1 MARELAAH
9 FQDGIEAG
17 AAAHELAWSFGD
29 ARRVAKLIRRAKTRN
44 RPVAWKAT
52 RLVTRSLLAVFAL
65 LLVTCVGLT
74 VRLYSGEPTLSRNY
88 LAELNAPVQAVPE
101 EERAWPLYQE
111 AFLATGEFPR
121 YDKLDP
127 SDENWAALTA
137 FAERNTEAVRL
148 YWAAGR
154 KPRLG
159 RVHHAG
165 GDPESD
171 ELSWRH
177 KDKPADFEPATPVPA
192 EENPPF
198 ISVLLPELSPLR
210 EGSALLVVDAHVA
223 ALAGD
228 AERAYED
235 IETTFRIAEH
245 VSEMPFLISDLVAV
259 AILHRNTD
267 LIGRLLRDRP
277 ELFSDEQ
284 LVELSHRLAG
294 IRGGGVLRL
303 RLSAERWMFED
314 LVQRLYSDDRR
325 GDGHLAAE
333 SPELLASL
341 SVADW
346 TLFDELM
353 KGPAK
358 LLFVPAMSAFV
369 ADRREMLRKHD
380 ELMTAF
386 EAEAQVPLWERD
398 ESEVEG
404 ELMRMHDSPID
415 HLRYLPLVIMMP
427 SLSRASVIAE
437 RGTQERDATLA
448 ALACELYR
456 RRTGHWPASLAEL
469 APRYLPAVP
478 LDRFDGQPLR
488 YRVADGCGVIYSIG
502 VDRDDDGGRVPEGA
516 HGNRRAGQWQPERVV
531 EGLKA
536 AGSPELPDGD
546 WVLWPP
552 VE

>member
-1 MARELAAH
+1 MC
-9 FQDGIEAG
+9 
-17 AAAHELAWSFGD
+17 
-29 ARRVAKLIRRAKTRN
+29 IRDSN

-88 LAELNAPVQAVPE
+88 LAELNAPVLAVPE
-101 EERAWPLYQE
+101 EERAWPLYRE

-137 FAERNTEAVRL
+137 FAERNREAVRL
-148 YWAAGR
+148 YWAAAR
-154 KPRLG
+154 KPQLG
-159 RVHHAG
+159 RVHHAAG

-177 KDKPADFEPATPVPA
+177 KDKPAEFEPASAGPA

-245 VSEMPFLISDLVAV
+245 VSETPFLISDLVAV
-259 AILHRNTD
+259 AILRRNTD

-314 LVQRLYSDDRR
+314 LVQRLYSDDGR
-325 GDGHLAAE
+325 GDGRLAAE

-346 TLFDELM
+346 ALFDELM

-380 ELMTAF
+380 ELMRAF
-386 EAEAQVPLWERD
+386 EAEAQVPLWQREESAVER
-398 ESEVEG
+398 EIVQ
-404 ELMRMHDSPID
+404 MRASLTER
-415 HLRYLPLVIMMP
+415 LRYVPIMIMMP

-488 YRVADGCGVIYSIG
+488 YRMADGYAVIYSVG
-502 VDRDDDGGRVPEGA
+502 WDRDDDGGRVPEGA
-516 HGNRRAGQWQPERVV
+516 HGNRRARQWQPERVV

-536 AGSPELPDGD
+536 AGSPDLPDGD

-552 VE
+552 VD